1 MNISNIQKRY
11 AEAVFLD
18 YINKNSPGMA
28 SEYPSYLKD
37 ELHITDMR
45 AFAKKLI
52 RAGYAV
58 QQNHHIVLTEAGEIL
73 LHKRENSVKFFELGN
88 IYLSIQDYVAKKAK
102 KPNKSFEIIMI
113 ELLREKVEE
122 YRKKDDYEAVKLL
135 HMDIA
140 ALYESISF
148 PLQALHHYLIVLYF
162 DVSGLEYYDLML
174 RYANGQE
181 KIEKVKA
188 SFDFV
193 YIRPEVESGIKRL
206 KDNYDKSIIDW
217 IYEKNKISI
226 NLCNK
231 SHFVALVKGI
241 MNDELSE
248 LEWQEY
254 FKRTF
259 RKLVDTVPVKGL
271 SK

>member
-1 MNISNIQKRY
+1 MNVSNIQKKY

-28 SEYPSYLKD
+28 SEYPGYLKE
-37 ELHITDMR
+37 ELHITDIHV
-45 AFAKKLI
+45 FAKRLI

-58 QQNHHIVLTEAGEIL
+58 QQDQYIVLTEAGETL
-73 LHKRENSVKFFELGN
+73 LHERENFVKFFELGN
-88 IYLSIQDYVAKKAK
+88 IYLTIQDYAAKKAE

-113 ELLREKVEE
+113 ELLREKVDE
-122 YRKKDDYEAVKLL
+122 YRKKDDYEAVKKL
-135 HMDIA
+135 HLDIA
-140 ALYESISF
+140 VLYESISF

-174 RYANGQE
+174 RYVNGRE
-181 KIEKVKA
+181 KMEKVKN

-206 KDNYDKSIIDW
+206 KDSYDKSIIDW
-217 IYEKNKISI
+217 IYENNKISI

-231 SHFVALVKGI
+231 SHFVALVEDI
-241 MNDELSE
+241 MNDKLTELG
-248 LEWQEY
+248 WQEY
-254 FKRTF
+254 FRHTF
-259 RKLVDTVPVKGL
+259 RKLVDTVPVKDL
-271 SK
+271 NK